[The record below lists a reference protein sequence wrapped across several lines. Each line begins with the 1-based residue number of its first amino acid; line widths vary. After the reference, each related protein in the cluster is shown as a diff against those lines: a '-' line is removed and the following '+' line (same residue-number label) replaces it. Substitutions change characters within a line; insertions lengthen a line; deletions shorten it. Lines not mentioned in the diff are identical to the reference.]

1 MIAEVADCRS
11 RVADAIDLEGDYL
24 VPGLVE
30 LHTDNMEKHFAPR
43 PGVKW
48 PSLSAVMAHD
58 TQIAAAGITTV
69 FDSLALGDVRGD
81 TDRVLN
87 RERMI
92 DAVLAASERRLF
104 RADHRLHLR
113 CEIVADDAVDAVE
126 RWIDLP
132 LVGLLSINDHTPGQ
146 RQFLDPE
153 KLRLYH
159 TKKYGMTNDEFELFS
174 ARATELHHKNA
185 ARHRREIVARAQAR
199 ALPIASH
206 DDATREHVQEAVENG
221 MTIAEFPTTREA
233 AQASREA
240 GLAVLVGA
248 PNLVMGGS
256 HSGNIAAI
264 DLLRDGEA
272 DILSS
277 DYVPASLME
286 SVFKLQHRRGRHLV
300 ARGGARGLAHPGARR
315 GPRRPRRD
323 RRRAPRRL
331 RAGARIRGRARGA
344 GGVAR
349 RRTRRLTW
357 PAPWS
362 TSWAR
367 PAPARTPYSI
377 APARCCRPTCRSP
390 SPTAT
395 SPGRP
400 MSAARTM
407 SR

>member
-1 MIAEVADCRS
+1 MTVETILTNARIVTADSEFDGTVVVRDGLIAEVADRCS

-113 CEIVADDAVDAVE
+113 CEIVADDAVDAVD

-159 TKKYGMTNDEFELFS
+159 TKKYGMTNAEFELFS
-174 ARATELHHKNA
+174 VRTTELHHKNA

-206 DDATREHVQEAVENG
+206 DDATREHVQEAV
-221 MTIAEFPTTREA
+221 
-233 AQASREA
+233 
-240 GLAVLVGA
+240 
-248 PNLVMGGS
+248 
-256 HSGNIAAI
+256 
-264 DLLRDGEA
+264 
-272 DILSS
+272 
-277 DYVPASLME
+277 
-286 SVFKLQHRRGRHLV
+286 
-300 ARGGARGLAHPGARR
+300 
-315 GPRRPRRD
+315 
-323 RRRAPRRL
+323 
-331 RAGARIRGRARGA
+331 
-344 GGVAR
+344 
-349 RRTRRLTW
+349 
-357 PAPWS
+357 
-362 TSWAR
+362 
-367 PAPARTPYSI
+367 
-377 APARCCRPTCRSP
+377 
-390 SPTAT
+390 
-395 SPGRP
+395 
-400 MSAARTM
+400 
-407 SR
+407 